1 MQINMLILCFYFDG
15 TEQIKSKQKAY
26 DVNFSGIESTF
37 FRKRH
42 KVCYSCYSCYSCF
55 GAIHIPKFIFIFIYI
70 YINIK
75 IIFDF

>member
-37 FRKRH
+37 FLGKDTRF
-42 KVCYSCYSCYSCF
+42 VTVVTVVTVVLGLFTYPNLSLYL
-55 GAIHIPKFIFIFIYI
+55 YI
-70 YINIK
+70 
-75 IIFDF
+75 